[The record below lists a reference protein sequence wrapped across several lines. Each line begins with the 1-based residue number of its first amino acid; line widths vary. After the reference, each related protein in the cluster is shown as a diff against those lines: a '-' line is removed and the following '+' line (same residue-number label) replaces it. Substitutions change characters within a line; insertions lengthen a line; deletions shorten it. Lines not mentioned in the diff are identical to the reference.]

1 VAVVIPT
8 RNRWP
13 LLRTAL
19 AGALAQ
25 RGVNVHVIV
34 VDDGSSDGT
43 SALLAA
49 FDEPRLT
56 VLRHD
61 EGQGVAAARNR
72 GLAEVSAPWVAFL
85 DDDDVWAPGH
95 LAAML
100 DAVDAAAADRRRIGL
115 VYSGH
120 VEVDWARRV
129 IGISRAAPVAGVP
142 EHLDR
147 FNLIG
152 GPSRVLL
159 RTDAVRGAGGFDP
172 AFSTVAD
179 WDLWV
184 RVAAE
189 WELAACEE
197 LLVGYMRHPESM
209 SFDADRLL
217 AEIVAMREKHGW
229 QPAGPSGPWPGD
241 TLAFHVAVTYRAAG
255 RRFSAARWYVRS
267 YLARRDLRDLARA
280 VGVVLGERAIRR
292 SGLGLRERL
301 EPDLGAWLED
311 VRQAEDESSDEL
323 PAPVRPGRRRILV
336 G

>member
-1 VAVVIPT
+1 MAVVIPT

-25 RGVNVHVIV
+25 RGVNVHVVV

-49 FDEPRLT
+49 LDEPRLT
-56 VLRHD
+56 VLRQD
-61 EGQGVAAARNR
+61 EGQGVAVARNR

-100 DAVDAAAADRRRIGL
+100 DAVHAADACSRRIGL

-129 IGISRAAPVAGVP
+129 IGISRAVPVAGVP

-159 RTDAVRGAGGFDP
+159 RT
-172 AFSTVAD
+172 
-179 WDLWV
+179 
-184 RVAAE
+184 E
-189 WELAACEE
+189 
-197 LLVGYMRHPESM
+197 
-209 SFDADRLL
+209 
-217 AEIVAMREKHGW
+217 
-229 QPAGPSGPWPGD
+229 AGP
-241 TLAFHVAVTYRAAG
+241 
-255 RRFSAARWYVRS
+255 RRRW
-267 YLARRDLRDLARA
+267 LRP
-280 VGVVLGERAIRR
+280 RR
-292 SGLGLRERL
+292 S
-301 EPDLGAWLED
+301 
-311 VRQAEDESSDEL
+311 
-323 PAPVRPGRRRILV
+323 RPSRTGTC
-336 G
+336 GCG